1 MLEGLGDKLPAMWVL
16 SIRDRALREVIMYE
30 CFYSEELAMCL
41 CILLESL
48 PLS

>member
-1 MLEGLGDKLPAMWVL
+1 MLEGFWDKLPAMGVL
-16 SIRDRALREVIMYE
+16 SIKDHALRETIMYE